1 MAKNLRDIEN
11 PVVIDINSK
20 KRFTPPTSSVSYLK
34 CAGCDRP
41 ARYNVHG
48 QPHCEKHMMEALCE
62 VPTPVST
69 IDGGYDDAS

>member
-1 MAKNLRDIEN
+1 MAKNLREVEN
-11 PVVIDINSK
+11 PVININSK
-20 KRFTPPTSSVSYLK
+20 KRYTPPAPYLK
-34 CAGCDRP
+34 CSGCNRP